1 MNCSKIHEHN
11 HLYGSLNERDKMF
24 LLAGCLT
31 EKDSKNVLK
40 QFMNWYKDNMYIFDQ
55 EVGLLF
61 EYLGLESQRLII
73 QNINSDS
80 ACSYILWRSA
90 VKSVIQGSDTSE
102 IQKKTDSIVKLL
114 YEKSIV
120 LPQGWKD
127 LVEDELRDGLSDGF
141 TTMYFV
147 NALNGILSRGWT
159 NEIHIESPM
168 DCHSQLP
175 YSLIGDYLESLEDDD
190 QMH

>member
-127 LVEDELRDGLSDGF
+127 LVEDELRDGF
-141 TTMYFV
+141 
-147 NALNGILSRGWT
+147 LSRGWT